1 MGFLVAVKTLSYLEI
16 QPNEQEGHKELRNDF
31 AFYSKYVV
39 FTHHNIKFKY
49 SPALTDS
56 LFTTVTAHLT
66 IIHKISVCLA
76 ASLM

>member
-1 MGFLVAVKTLSYLEI
+1 MVTVKTLSYVEI
-16 QPNEQEGHKELRNDF
+16 KPNEQEGHKELRNDF

-39 FTHHNIKFKY
+39 FTHNNIKFKY
-49 SPALTDS
+49 SPAITDS

>member
-1 MGFLVAVKTLSYLEI
+1 MVAVKTLSYIEI
-16 QPNEQEGHKELRNDF
+16 KPNEQEGHKELRNDF

-39 FTHHNIKFKY
+39 FTHNNIKFKY
-49 SPALTDS
+49 SPTITDS